1 MTVEDEKWD
10 DEIPHPGNFD
20 PNGPYLKWKDAS
32 DSAAWWEE
40 HLGCA
45 ADSHKRYKICQECP
59 HFIDATKQ
67 CKLCMCFM
75 FIKCRIPY
83 MECPDTPPRWGK
95 SERLKKS

>member
-45 ADSHKRYKICQECP
+45 ADSHKRYKICQE
-59 HFIDATKQ
+59 
-67 CKLCMCFM
+67 
-75 FIKCRIPY
+75 
-83 MECPDTPPRWGK
+83 
-95 SERLKKS
+95 